1 MLTELHIS
9 NLAVIEDASIEF
21 GPGLNVFTGGTGAG
35 KSLVLGAL
43 EGLLGLRKVGGML
56 RDGAKDGRISGVF
69 RFGDPAVAASIAAA
83 LDIDIELGEEVLI
96 TRKLHAS
103 GRTSVSVNG
112 RPATSAMLKA
122 AAEHVVDIHGQHDHQ
137 FLLKP
142 ANQLAI
148 LDACAGTEELR
159 QRYGDTWTRL
169 RKLEDRRAELNASA
183 DLREQK
189 LDLYRFQVE
198 EIDAV
203 EPLEGELDELEARER
218 ALSSVERLQSE
229 AAGAC
234 AVLDDDDGS
243 VTAQLRGLSRRLQK
257 MADLDDAVAP
267 VVEQVEAAL
276 AAAESAAFDLSR
288 YTDSL
293 EHDPAGI
300 AAVQSRLDDL
310 NRLMAKYSRDA
321 MRSRTDPLEALLSFR
336 RDVGAKLARLEREDA
351 DRGGMDAAIAEL
363 EAEVTDL
370 GRELRERRMTAVTP
384 LELGVNAQ
392 LEELGMKGASVRVAV
407 TPAEPGP
414 TGADDVEFLA
424 RTNPGQSARP
434 LRAIASGGELSRVML
449 ALKSVVSSRDRVSVL
464 VFDEIDAN
472 IGGRLGAIIGAKL
485 RALSRG
491 GDADAAADAD
501 GGHQVL
507 CITHLPQIAAYA
519 DRHFRIAKETAAGTT
534 RSGVEVLD
542 GKPRVEELAEMIS
555 GEAVTPT
562 TRKQAREL
570 LSGAGAG

>member
-9 NLAVIEDASIEF
+9 NLAVIEDASVEF

-56 RDGAKDGRISGVF
+56 RDGAKEGRISGVF
-69 RFGDPAVAASIAAA
+69 RFTDASVAAAIAAA
-83 LDIDIELGEEVLI
+83 LDIDIALDEEVLI
-96 TRKLHAS
+96 TRKIHAS

-148 LDACAGTEELR
+148 LDACAGSEELR
-159 QRYGDTWTRL
+159 RRYGEAWSELRRL
-169 RKLEDRRAELNASA
+169 QERRDALNASA
-183 DLREQK
+183 DLREQR
-189 LDLYRFQVE
+189 LDLYRFQVA

-203 EPLEGELDELEARER
+203 EPREGELDRLEARER
-218 ALSSVERLQSE
+218 ALSSVESLRND
-229 AAGAC
+229 AAAAC
-234 AVLDDDDGS
+234 NVLDEDDAA
-243 VTAQLRGLSRRLQK
+243 VTARLRSLSRSLGK
-257 MADLDDAVAP
+257 MAELDARVAP

-276 AAAESAAFDLSR
+276 ASAESAAFDLSR
-288 YTDSL
+288 YADAL
-293 EHDPAGI
+293 EHDPA
-300 AAVQSRLDDL
+300 AVAEVQSRLDDL

-321 MRSRTDPLEALLSFR
+321 MKSRTDPLEALLNFR
-336 RDVGAKLARLEREDA
+336 RDVGEKLAKLELEDA
-351 DRGGMDAAIAEL
+351 DSGTMDDAIAAL
-363 EAEVTDL
+363 EATVTDL
-370 GRELRERRMTAVTP
+370 GRELRERRQAAVTP

-392 LEELGMKGASVRVAV
+392 LEELGMKGAAVRVAV
-407 TPAEPGP
+407 EPGDP
-414 TGADDVEFLA
+414 GPSGADAVEFLA
-424 RTNPGQSARP
+424 RTNPGQAARP

-472 IGGRLGAIIGAKL
+472 IGGRLGAVIGAKL

-491 GDADAAADAD
+491 GDPDAPIDAAGA
-501 GGHQVL
+501 HQVL

-519 DRHFRIAKETAAGTT
+519 DRHFRIAKETSDGAT
-534 RSGVEVLD
+534 RSGVDVLE
-542 GKPRVEELAEMIS
+542 GKPRVEELAQMIT
-555 GEAVTPT
+555 GETVTPT

-570 LSGAGAG
+570 LAGAAG